1 MSNTNIQTIEGTQYK
16 VTLNVSGVANLTE
29 YKVYGSC
36 KPIGGCAHVATP
48 FVVGEPEGNTIVM
61 YIPTL
66 TSGSYMYQVY
76 MTRTTTNQEF
86 RVLEGRIEVANR
98 IGSNE
103 DTTIAPT
110 SSVVDVALNADVL
123 EVNVSVQEGTA
134 GKDGVDGKDGKDG
147 AQGEKGDKGDK
158 GDKGEAFTF
167 ADFTPEQLASLRG
180 EKGDKGDKG
189 DQGEKGEPG
198 EGGASI
204 DWATNENNTMLI
216 GKEITSDT
224 NDSIVIGNNA
234 KCNGSG
240 AVVIGNGSDNYS
252 NYNVCIGYSS

>member
-66 TSGSYMYQVY
+66 TSGSYVYQVY

-86 RVLEGRIEVANR
+86 RVLEGRIEVSNR

-134 GKDGVDGKDGKDG
+134 GKDG
-147 AQGEKGDKGDK
+147 AQGEKGDKGDP
-158 GDKGEAFTF
+158 FTF
-167 ADFTPEQLASLRG
+167 ADFTPEQLASLKG
-180 EKGDKGDKG
+180 EKGDKG

-204 DWATNENNTMLI
+204 DWATNENNIMLI
-216 GKEITSDT
+216 GK
-224 NDSIVIGNNA
+224 NPRGF
-234 KCNGSG
+234 
-240 AVVIGNGSDNYS
+240 
-252 NYNVCIGYSS
+252 